1 MWVALKVAAKIQSQS
16 AADDAGD
23 KVTETANDTGNLYVY
38 TDFVGDTIA
47 MWTPLGFSITP
58 DTSAP
63 SEFGEPVYAS
73 KSDLIDHL
81 SSQMSSLSS
90 IDDFQTMLQFGS
102 GFGAL
107 GAVFGSLTGIF
118 GIILSGASTA
128 LNFYALAAI
137 PMILLATLGGLS
149 IVFAFETGPI
159 ISGLQSVILSVS
171 SITNWLLYPILTT
184 LLIFWQA
191 GYGIYVSFLR
201 VTVYGANIPWRTLF
215 ECTLDFGL
223 DILTQAS
230 NVFAQFGYMLAFFV
244 SNNPLFIEIPALT
257 FFESVWG
264 LVATVWAFPVLCSC
278 LTLQYIVGGFGLVFA
293 NPSIAMASNNLVNFA
308 WSIPTVFLIRPIL
321 TSTIPSIERP
331 YELQT
336 GTLNEFF
343 GSLIGVVSGYF
354 GGIVESLT
362 GWLVDVQLSFPF
374 LLLAIFLLGALGGG
388 TLAVILILA
397 LATWVNY
404 ARIVRAQVLS
414 IKNQGYVEAAHATGA
429 SVGRVLFVHILPN
442 TLAPIC
448 VVASF
453 SMAQAILTEAG
464 LSFLGVGLDPSTP
477 SWGTMLNDG
486 RDYLLTAWWISTM
499 PGIAIGFTVLGVML
513 FGEGLRELLDPRGM
527 R

>member
-1 MWVALKVAAKIQSQS
+1 MSFWAR
-16 AADDAGD
+16 
-23 KVTETANDTGNLYVY
+23 
-38 TDFVGDTIA
+38 
-47 MWTPLGFSITP
+47 
-58 DTSAP
+58 
-63 SEFGEPVYAS
+63 
-73 KSDLIDHL
+73 LIRCPPARRGL
-81 SSQMSSLSS
+81 V
-90 IDDFQTMLQFGS
+90 ML
-102 GFGAL
+102 L
-107 GAVFGSLTGIF
+107 VMLVI
-118 GIILSGASTA
+118 
-128 LNFYALAAI
+128 ALAAPI
-137 PMILLATLGGLS
+137 FAPADPWKVHPAARLLPPLS
-149 IVFAFETGPI
+149 RSAVDGADASGSGANGSGPGTNV
-159 ISGLQSVILSVS
+159 SG
-171 SITNWLLYPILTT
+171 NAGPGATT
-184 LLIFWQA
+184 LHLLGTDSVGRDVLSRLI
-191 GYGIYVSFLR
+191 YGSRVSL
-201 VTVYGANIPWRTLF
+201 TVG
-215 ECTLDFGL
+215 
-223 DILTQAS
+223 
-230 NVFAQFGYMLAFFV
+230 FAAMVL
-244 SNNPLFIEIPALT
+244 SAL
-257 FFESVWG
+257 
-264 LVATVWAFPVLCSC
+264 
-278 LTLQYIVGGFGLVFA
+278 
-293 NPSIAMASNNLVNFA
+293 
-308 WSIPTVFLIRPIL
+308 
-321 TSTIPSIERP
+321 
-331 YELQT
+331 
-336 GTLNEFF
+336 F

-527 R
+527 Q

>member
-1 MWVALKVAAKIQSQS
+1 MVLSAL
-16 AADDAGD
+16 
-23 KVTETANDTGNLYVY
+23 
-38 TDFVGDTIA
+38 
-47 MWTPLGFSITP
+47 
-58 DTSAP
+58 
-63 SEFGEPVYAS
+63 
-73 KSDLIDHL
+73 
-81 SSQMSSLSS
+81 
-90 IDDFQTMLQFGS
+90 
-102 GFGAL
+102 
-107 GAVFGSLTGIF
+107 
-118 GIILSGASTA
+118 
-128 LNFYALAAI
+128 
-137 PMILLATLGGLS
+137 
-149 IVFAFETGPI
+149 
-159 ISGLQSVILSVS
+159 
-171 SITNWLLYPILTT
+171 
-184 LLIFWQA
+184 
-191 GYGIYVSFLR
+191 
-201 VTVYGANIPWRTLF
+201 
-215 ECTLDFGL
+215 
-223 DILTQAS
+223 
-230 NVFAQFGYMLAFFV
+230 
-244 SNNPLFIEIPALT
+244 
-257 FFESVWG
+257 
-264 LVATVWAFPVLCSC
+264 
-278 LTLQYIVGGFGLVFA
+278 
-293 NPSIAMASNNLVNFA
+293 
-308 WSIPTVFLIRPIL
+308 
-321 TSTIPSIERP
+321 
-331 YELQT
+331 
-336 GTLNEFF
+336 F

-429 SVGRVLFVHILPN
+429 GVGRVLFVHILPN

-513 FGEGLRELLDPRGM
+513 FGEGLRELLDPRSM

>member
-1 MWVALKVAAKIQSQS
+1 MSFWAR
-16 AADDAGD
+16 
-23 KVTETANDTGNLYVY
+23 
-38 TDFVGDTIA
+38 
-47 MWTPLGFSITP
+47 
-58 DTSAP
+58 
-63 SEFGEPVYAS
+63 
-73 KSDLIDHL
+73 LIRCPPARRGL
-81 SSQMSSLSS
+81 V
-90 IDDFQTMLQFGS
+90 ML
-102 GFGAL
+102 
-107 GAVFGSLTGIF
+107 VVMIVV
-118 GIILSGASTA
+118 
-128 LNFYALAAI
+128 ALAAPI
-137 PMILLATLGGLS
+137 VAPMDPWKVQPAARLLPPLS
-149 IVFAFETGPI
+149 RSPVDGTDAPRNGASAP
-159 ISGLQSVILSVS
+159 G
-171 SITNWLLYPILTT
+171 NAAPGATT
-184 LLIFWQA
+184 LHFLGTDSVGRDVLSRLI
-191 GYGIYVSFLR
+191 YGSRVSL
-201 VTVYGANIPWRTLF
+201 TVG
-215 ECTLDFGL
+215 
-223 DILTQAS
+223 
-230 NVFAQFGYMLAFFV
+230 FAAMVL
-244 SNNPLFIEIPALT
+244 SAL
-257 FFESVWG
+257 
-264 LVATVWAFPVLCSC
+264 
-278 LTLQYIVGGFGLVFA
+278 
-293 NPSIAMASNNLVNFA
+293 
-308 WSIPTVFLIRPIL
+308 
-321 TSTIPSIERP
+321 
-331 YELQT
+331 
-336 GTLNEFF
+336 F

-354 GGIVESLT
+354 GGIVESLA